1 MYSAKQAR
9 SDVMGVLACCLWW
22 FLCGLLI
29 GWLANWLLQRF
40 VRRAPPQAPHA
51 APAPASAPVSPAMP
65 AAVPAD
71 EPPLSHAP
79 VSHARLIDVGAARA
93 AGFNLRHADDLTII
107 EGIGPKL
114 DELFRSHGV
123 DGFAALAAL
132 DLDRMNAILEQGG
145 PYFRFANPSTW
156 ARQAALAADNR
167 WGELKALQEELIG
180 GVDPTAGP

>member
-1 MYSAKQAR
+1 MS
-9 SDVMGVLACCLWW
+9 VLACCLWW
-22 FLCGLLI
+22 FLFGLLL

-40 VRRAPPQAPHA
+40 VRREPPPQAPRA
-51 APAPASAPVSPAMP
+51 TVATAPAPAPPAS
-65 AAVPAD
+65 AD
-71 EPPLSHAP
+71 ELPPSHAP
-79 VSHARLIDVGAARA
+79 VAHARLIDVGAARA

-167 WGELKALQEELIG
+167 WGDLKALQEELIG

>member
-1 MYSAKQAR
+1 MS
-9 SDVMGVLACCLWW
+9 VLACCLWW
-22 FLCGLLI
+22 FLFGLLL

-40 VRRAPPQAPHA
+40 VRREPPQAPRA
-51 APAPASAPVSPAMP
+51 AATSAPASPMMPAMAP
-65 AAVPAD
+65 SAPAD
-71 EPPLSHAP
+71 EPLPSHAP

-132 DLDRMNAILEQGG
+132 DLERMSAILEQGG
-145 PYFRFANPSTW
+145 SYFRFANPSTW